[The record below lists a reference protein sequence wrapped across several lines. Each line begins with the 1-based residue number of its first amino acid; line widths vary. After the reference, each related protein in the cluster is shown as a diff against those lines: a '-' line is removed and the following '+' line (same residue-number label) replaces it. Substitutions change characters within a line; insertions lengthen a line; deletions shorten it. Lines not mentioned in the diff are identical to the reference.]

1 MTDSLERVHAEDT
14 IHIETVAAN
23 QEKSRA
29 PQQTIPAT
37 HFRSEGDVN
46 TTPARQ
52 AWNESLN
59 HQATQKLLKRDSE
72 VFLHQAMSTPCLDSL
87 EAADGIY
94 LQDSSG
100 KRYMDFHGNNVHQLG
115 HGHPHVIKKM
125 TEQMASLPFSPR
137 RFTNETA
144 VKCAEKLTQICSGDL
159 NRVLFAPGGTSV
171 IGMALKLAR
180 HVTNNFKV
188 VSLWDSFHGASL
200 DAISVGG
207 EACFREGMG
216 PLMAGVERI
225 PPAVSY
231 RGAFPNPNASNND
244 NNQDQA
250 SDVHYADYLEYV
262 IEKEGGIGAFIA
274 EAVRNTDVQVPSKA
288 YWKRIREICDKH
300 NVLLII
306 DDIPNGMGRSGEWF
320 THQAFDIEPDILCI
334 GKGLGGGLIP
344 IAAMITKDKYNTAA
358 QVSLGH
364 YTHEKSPLGCAAAL
378 ATIEVIEQEKLLDK
392 TQSDSK
398 FMREQLLRMKE
409 KYPVIGDVR
418 GIGLLWGVELVTDRT
433 TKNRAFDEAEATLYQ
448 CLNNG
453 LSFKVSQGNVI
464 QLSPPLIISRTNLQA
479 ALNIFEN
486 AIQQVCID
494 FNYI

>member
-1 MTDSLERVHAEDT
+1 MTM
-14 IHIETVAAN
+14 AN
-23 QEKSRA
+23 QDSVLK
-29 PQQTIPAT
+29 AT

-46 TTPARQ
+46 TTPAREK
-52 AWNESLN
+52 WNESLN
-59 HQATQKLLKRDSE
+59 DEATQAMLKRDSD
-72 VFLHQAMSTPCLDSL
+72 VFLHQAMSTPCLDTL
-87 EAADGIY
+87 EAAEGIY
-94 LQDSSG
+94 IQDATG
-100 KRYMDFHGNNVHQLG
+100 KKYMDFHGNNVHQLG
-115 HGHPHVIKKM
+115 YGYPHIINKV
-125 TEQMASLPFSPR
+125 TQQMASLPFSPR

-144 VKCAEKLTQICSGDL
+144 VQCAEKLTQICGGEL

-231 RGAFPNPNASNND
+231 RGAFPLKGGSSGDSNET
-244 NNQDQA
+244 A
-250 SDVHYADYLEYV
+250 CDVHYADYLEYV

-300 NVLLII
+300 NVMLII

-334 GKGLGGGLIP
+334 GKGFGGGLLP
-344 IAAMITKDKYNTAA
+344 IAAMVTKDKYNTAA

-364 YTHEKSPLGCAAAL
+364 YTHEKSPIGCAAAL
-378 ATIEVIEQEKLLDK
+378 ATMEVIEQEHLLQK
-392 TQSDSK
+392 VQADSA
-398 FMREQLLRMKE
+398 FVREQLLQMRE

-418 GIGLLWGVELVTDRT
+418 GIGLLWGVELVTDHI
-433 TKNRAFDEAEATLYQ
+433 TKNRAFDEAEAVLYQ
-448 CLNNG
+448 CLNDG

-464 QLSPPLIISRTNLQA
+464 QLSPPLIISRSELEV
-479 ALNIFEN
+479 ALSVFEK
-486 AIQQVCID
+486 AIAKVCKD
-494 FNYI
+494 FEYL

>member
-1 MTDSLERVHAEDT
+1 MTQS
-14 IHIETVAAN
+14 I
-23 QEKSRA
+23 K
-29 PQQTIPAT
+29 PT

-52 AWNESLN
+52 AWNASLN
-59 HQATQKLLKRDSE
+59 DERTQELLQRDSDA
-72 VFLHQAMSTPCLDSL
+72 FLHQAMSTPCLDAL
-87 EAADGIY
+87 EAAEGIY
-94 LQDSSG
+94 IQDATG
-100 KRYMDFHGNNVHQLG
+100 KKYMDFHGNNVHQLG
-115 HGHPHVIKKM
+115 YGHPHVIKRV
-125 TEQMASLPFSPR
+125 TEQIANLPFSPR
-137 RFTNETA
+137 RFTNDTA
-144 VKCAEKLTQICSGDL
+144 IQCAEKLTQICGGEL
-159 NRVLFAPGGTSV
+159 NRVLFAPGGTSA

-180 HVTNNFKV
+180 HVTGNFKV
-188 VSLWDSFHGASL
+188 ISLWDSFHGASL

-231 RGAFPNPNASNND
+231 RGAFLHSSSNG
-244 NNQDQA
+244 

-300 NVLLII
+300 NVMLII

-320 THQAFDIEPDILCI
+320 TYQAYDIEPDILCI
-334 GKGLGGGLIP
+334 GKGFGGGLFP
-344 IAAMITKDKYNTAA
+344 IAAMVTKDKYNTAE
-358 QVSLGH
+358 QISMGH
-364 YTHEKSPLGCAAAL
+364 YTHEKSPVGCAAAL
-378 ATIEVIEQEKLLDK
+378 ATMEAIEQEGLLEKVKDDSEFVREKLL
-392 TQSDSK
+392 
-398 FMREQLLRMKE
+398 EMKE

-418 GIGLLWGVELVTDRT
+418 GIGLLWGVELVTDRQ
-433 TKNRAFDEAEATLYQ
+433 TKQRAFDEAEAVLYQ

-464 QLSPPLIISRTNLQA
+464 QLSPPLIISRQQLTE
-479 ALNIFEN
+479 ALAIFEE
-486 AIQQVCID
+486 AIANVCNEH
-494 FNYI
+494 NY

>member
-1 MTDSLERVHAEDT
+1 MTT
-14 IHIETVAAN
+14 INPKPVL
-23 QEKSRA
+23 K
-29 PQQTIPAT
+29 AT

-46 TTPARQ
+46 TTPAREK
-52 AWNESLN
+52 WNESLN
-59 HQATQKLLKRDSE
+59 DDATQAMLKRDSD
-72 VFLHQAMSTPCLDSL
+72 VFLHQAMSTPCLDTL
-87 EAADGIY
+87 TAAEGIY
-94 LQDSSG
+94 IQDAKG
-100 KRYMDFHGNNVHQLG
+100 KKYMDFHGNNVHQLG
-115 HGHPHVIKKM
+115 YGHPHIINKV
-125 TEQMASLPFSPR
+125 TQQMASLPFSPR

-144 VKCAEKLTQICSGDL
+144 VQCAEKLTQICSGDL

-231 RGAFPNPNASNND
+231 RGAFPLND
-244 NNQDQA
+244 SLSLRGQNSGDANETA
-250 SDVHYADYLEYV
+250 RDVHYADYLEYV

-300 NVLLII
+300 NVILII

-334 GKGLGGGLIP
+334 GKGFGGGLVP

-364 YTHEKSPLGCAAAL
+364 YTHEKSPIGCAAAL
-378 ATIEVIEQEKLLDK
+378 ATMEVIEQENLLEK
-392 TQSDSK
+392 VQADSV
-398 FMREQLLRMKE
+398 FVREQLLQMKE

-418 GIGLLWGVELVTDRT
+418 GIGLLWGVELVTDHI
-433 TKNRAFDEAEATLYQ
+433 TKTRAFDEAEAVLYQ
-448 CLNNG
+448 CLNDG

-464 QLSPPLIISRTNLQA
+464 QLSPPLIISRSELQV
-479 ALNIFEN
+479 ALSVFEK
-486 AIQQVCID
+486 AIAKVCKD
-494 FNYI
+494 FEYL

>member
-1 MTDSLERVHAEDT
+1 MTM
-14 IHIETVAAN
+14 AN
-23 QEKSRA
+23 QDSVLK
-29 PQQTIPAT
+29 AT

-46 TTPARQ
+46 TTPAREK
-52 AWNESLN
+52 WNESLN
-59 HQATQKLLKRDSE
+59 DEATQAMLKRDSD
-72 VFLHQAMSTPCLDSL
+72 VFLHQAMSTPCLDTL
-87 EAADGIY
+87 EAAEGIY
-94 LQDSSG
+94 IQDATG
-100 KRYMDFHGNNVHQLG
+100 KKYMDFHGNNVHQLG
-115 HGHPHVIKKM
+115 YGHPHIINKV
-125 TEQMASLPFSPR
+125 TQQMASLPFSPR

-144 VKCAEKLTQICSGDL
+144 VQCAEKLTQICGGEL

-231 RGAFPNPNASNND
+231 RGAFPLKGGSSGDSNET
-244 NNQDQA
+244 A
-250 SDVHYADYLEYV
+250 CDVHYADYLEYV

-300 NVLLII
+300 NVMLII

-334 GKGLGGGLIP
+334 GKGFGGGLLP
-344 IAAMITKDKYNTAA
+344 IAAMVTKDKYNTAA

-364 YTHEKSPLGCAAAL
+364 YTHEKSPIGCAAAL
-378 ATIEVIEQEKLLDK
+378 ATMEVIEQENLLQK
-392 TQSDSK
+392 VQADSE
-398 FMREQLLRMKE
+398 FVREQLLQMKE

-418 GIGLLWGVELVTDRT
+418 GIGLLWGVELVIDHI
-433 TKNRAFDEAEATLYQ
+433 TKNRAFDEAEAVLYQ
-448 CLNNG
+448 CLNDG

-464 QLSPPLIISRTNLQA
+464 QLSPPLIISRSELEV
-479 ALNIFEN
+479 ALSVFEK
-486 AIQQVCID
+486 AIAKVCKD
-494 FNYI
+494 FEYL